1 MNEENCPPHK
11 VYVAGSFLLDLVYS
25 ALNIRI
31 NKVPGAPLRR
41 LVMASRNKPD
51 RKPLSVSLLRLT
63 LVAPALDLFIVLV
76 NSG

>member
-11 VYVAGSFLLDLVYS
+11 IYVAGSFLLELVYS
-25 ALNIRI
+25 AFNIWG
-31 NKVPGAPLRR
+31 NKVPGTPLRR

-63 LVAPALDLFIVLV
+63 LVAPALDLFIIPV
-76 NSG
+76 NSR